1 MHVFFQRLNYKEDWR
16 IARLLNVNVK
26 NINSSIIRLINEK
39 KSPSAFMNFAVF
51 LHRLWHCVFLGLGIN
66 HKRKR

>member
-1 MHVFFQRLNYKEDWR
+1 MHVFFHRHNYKEDWR

-26 NINSSIIRLINEK
+26 NINSSITLINE

-51 LHRLWHCVFLGLGIN
+51 YPDFGMAFLLGLGIN
-66 HKRKR
+66 SKRKC